1 MPAVLA
7 AHTNGKTKVAPTS
20 GYRVE
25 VFNKPGFSDASGAA
39 VIAQLPSL
47 GIQSVTD
54 VKVAPIYDI
63 RGHYSLG
70 QMITI
75 AKELLADPITQDF
88 AIYSQWPT
96 GTFWGPHW
104 RIEVWLKSTVSDPVE
119 SSLHK
124 AIQDLGLSDSESAR
138 MGTVYKLWGRLYP
151 CQAEKIA
158 TKLLANPVVH
168 RCTVESC

>member
-1 MPAVLA
+1 MPAVLI
-7 AHTNGKTKVAPTS
+7 AHTNGKTKAAPTH

-25 VFNKPGFSDASGAA
+25 IFNKPGFADASGAA
-39 VIAQLPSL
+39 VMAQLPSI
-47 GIQSVTD
+47 GIQGVTN
-54 VKVAPIYDI
+54 VKVGSLYDI

-70 QMITI
+70 QVITI

-88 AIYSQWPT
+88 AVNNQWPG
-96 GTFWGPHW
+96 GTFLGPHW
-104 RIEVWLKSTVSDPVE
+104 RIEVWLKSSVTDPVE

-124 AIQDLGLSDSESAR
+124 AVQDLGFSEPETAR
-138 MGTVYKLWGRLYP
+138 TGVVYKFWGRLYP
-151 CQAEKIA
+151 CQSEKIA